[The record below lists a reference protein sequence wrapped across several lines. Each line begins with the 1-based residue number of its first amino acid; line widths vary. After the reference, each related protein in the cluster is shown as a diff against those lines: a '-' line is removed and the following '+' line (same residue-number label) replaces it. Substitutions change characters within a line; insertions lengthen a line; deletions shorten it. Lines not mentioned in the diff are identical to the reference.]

1 MLLGGRMDSL
11 SVTSLLWA
19 FILVLPVILT
29 AALCISC
36 RKKTP
41 TRILQSVDDYVY
53 KSAFTKPPT
62 SFTILRGCN
71 YPPQNVSSSIFVA
84 PREQLLSI
92 PSMTAE
98 SRRSS
103 VGMVVQDTDSL
114 PSYENELKAKDDD
127 DDIDD
132 NYSNENYICG
142 YIEVLP
148 DDTDIKTGC
157 VLTVP
162 PNLDST
168 SASVSSATIADDGYE
183 NVEQQRSSLNE
194 SLEYVNVPSLN
205 DIGIQ
210 TDLDNRS
217 GQESEDD
224 SPDYENVV
232 KNCQG

>member
-53 KSAFTKPPT
+53 N
-62 SFTILRGCN
+62 R
-71 YPPQNVSSSIFVA
+71 
-84 PREQLLSI
+84 
-92 PSMTAE
+92 SMTAE